1 MSVKTF
7 YLAKYALTDGEV
19 LAVEVPL
26 GVRDTFDG
34 WLLPKGYSSY
44 MKLGR
49 DIFETREAA
58 VARANEL
65 CDKKI
70 ASLQKQLRKLEAME
84 FK

>member
-1 MSVKTF
+1 MNVKIF
-7 YLAKYALTDGEV
+7 HLAKYALADGKV

-34 WLLPKGYSSY
+34 WLLPKGYCSH

-58 VARANEL
+58 LAQVEVMRR
-65 CDKKI
+65 KKI
-70 ASLQKQLRKLEAME
+70 ASLQKQIQKLEAME